1 MTLDHRNV
9 SFRALVVLMLASRLA
24 RAESSMAPP
33 AEEMKAARDSAYIE
47 ALLGRPFASEH
58 RDNPIAVKELY
69 YSGNQME
76 SKLLERAEE
85 RRMLAAIVGG
95 GPAGPSTMGEAIARE
110 SSAGT
115 LEDGLRAL
123 LARVRVTYPTGK
135 EADAFAT
142 EKQGGLTRVSMDLA
156 VENRLAV
163 PIEGLSVQLEPPGM
177 DGITGSCE
185 ASVPRDIA
193 PGSRRIVHCQW
204 QFIGGPDQI
213 DPAIRALAGHAVA
226 PRVFMIKTREG
237 YANETFLYSEDRREE
252 GTKEA
257 FAALS
262 RASCQDKGS
271 CAAIAEAEANRR
283 QERQASQA
291 PALTFGLLALAV
303 LLIAT
308 AAALRVKPRPVTG
321 FLIPIVA
328 AAVIVFAALAAAIGY
343 WSLVPGAGYEV
354 LLGFVIL
361 YYGALPFG
369 VALLAVWASL
379 AAGNV
384 TRLRAFAAV
393 FGAAM
398 TLLIIGTMRSM
409 P

>member
-1 MTLDHRNV
+1 MTLNHRHG
-9 SFRALVVLMLASRLA
+9 SFRALVVLMFASTLA
-24 RAESSMAPP
+24 RAESPTAPS

-47 ALLGRPFASEH
+47 ALLDRPFASEH
-58 RDNPIAVKELY
+58 RDNQIAVKELY
-69 YSGNQME
+69 YSGNQVE

-85 RRMLAAIVGG
+85 RRMLAAIVGDG
-95 GPAGPSTMGEAIARE
+95 AAGPSTMREAIARE

-123 LARVRVTYPTGK
+123 LARVRVTYATGK
-135 EADAFAT
+135 EADAIAT
-142 EKQGGLTRVSMDLA
+142 EKEGDRTRVSMDLG

-163 PIEGLSVQLEPPGM
+163 PVEHLSVRLEPPGM
-177 DGITGSCE
+177 AAIMASCE
-185 ASVPRDIA
+185 GSGPRNIA
-193 PGSRRIVHCQW
+193 PGSRRIVRCWW
-204 QFIGGPDQI
+204 QFNDGTDRI
-213 DPAIRALAGHAVA
+213 DPAIRALAGHAAALRAV
-226 PRVFMIKTREG
+226 RIITREG
-237 YANETFLYSEDRREE
+237 NADETLLYSEDYRAES
-252 GTKEA
+252 TDKA

-271 CAAIAEAEANRR
+271 CAAIAAAEANRR
-283 QERQASQA
+283 QERQAAQA
-291 PALTFGLLALAV
+291 PARTFGLLGLAV

-308 AAALRVKPRPVTG
+308 VAALRVKPRPVTG

-343 WSLVPGAGYEV
+343 WSLVPGEGYGPMLGLV
-354 LLGFVIL
+354 LL

-369 VALLAVWASL
+369 AALLTVCASL

-398 TLLIIGTMRSM
+398 TLLIIGTMLSM